1 MKTTHAPTARAVALD
16 VLEAV
21 LDAGRPLDDAIGD
34 HPDLARLAVRDRAFA
49 RNLVAT
55 CLRRRGQIEALINH
69 CLERPL
75 QAKGRVASNLLRL
88 GAGQLLFL
96 ATPPHAAVHET
107 VSLALARGQSPYK
120 GLINAVLRRL
130 GREGPALIAAQ
141 DAARLNTPDWLW
153 SAWEKAYG
161 NAACRRIAEAHL
173 GEPRLDLTV
182 RSQAEHWAERLGGTV
197 LPTGS
202 VRCRP
207 KGPIDRL
214 EGYDDGAW
222 WVQDAAA
229 SLPARLL
236 GPVAGRRI
244 IDLCAAPG
252 GKTAQLAA
260 AGARVIA
267 VDRSEARL
275 DRLRRNLE
283 RLHLSVETVAA
294 SAETWRPDT
303 PADAVLLDAPCSAT
317 GTIRRHPD
325 VAWLK
330 TADDVT
336 GLGEPQS
343 RLLGAAIEM
352 VRPGGVIVYCV
363 CSLQPEEGADRVR
376 NFLASGAPV
385 ERSPVRP
392 EEICGLDEMVDPAG
406 ALQSLPFHLGEDG
419 GVDGF
424 HAVRLT
430 RLGPGT

>member
-107 VSLALARGQSPYK
+107 VSLALARGQGPYK

-130 GREGPALIAAQ
+130 GREGPALVAAQ

-283 RLHLSVETVAA
+283 RLHLSVEMVAA

>member
-1 MKTTHAPTARAVALD
+1 MTPTARAVALD

-21 LDAGRPLDDAIGD
+21 LDGARPLDDAIGD

-55 CLRRRGQIEALINH
+55 VIRRRGQIEALVDH

-75 QAKGRVASNLLRL
+75 GPKGRRAGHLLRL

-107 VSLALARGQSPYK
+107 VSLALARGQGPYK

-130 GREGPALIAAQ
+130 GREGPALVAAQ

-153 SAWEKAYG
+153 SAWRKAYG
-161 NAACRRIAEAHL
+161 EATCRRIAQAHL
-173 GEPRLDLTV
+173 QEPRLDLTV
-182 RSQAEHWAERLGGTV
+182 LGEPGPWAERLGGTV
-197 LPTGS
+197 LPTGG

-207 KGPIDRL
+207 KGPI
-214 EGYDDGAW
+214 EGMAGYDEGAW

-236 GPVAGRRI
+236 GPVAGRRV

-275 DRLRRNLE
+275 DRLRRNLK
-283 RLHLSVETVAA
+283 RLRLSAETVAA
-294 SAETWRPDT
+294 TAETWRPDE
-303 PADAVLLDAPCSAT
+303 PADAVLIDAPCSAT

-330 TADDVT
+330 TAADVT
-336 GLGEPQS
+336 GLARVQS
-343 RLLGAAIEM
+343 RLLGAALDM
-352 VRPGGVIVYCV
+352 VRPGGLVVYCV
-363 CSLQPEEGADRVR
+363 CSLQPEEGAERVR
-376 NFLASGAPV
+376 DFLAGGAPV
-385 ERSPVRP
+385 ERVPARP
-392 EEICGLDEMVDPAG
+392 AEIGGLDEMIDADG
-406 ALQSLPFHLGEDG
+406 ALQSLPCHLGEDG

-424 HAVRLT
+424 HAVRLA
-430 RLGPGT
+430 RQPGT

>member
-1 MKTTHAPTARAVALD
+1 MTPTARAVALD
-16 VLEAV
+16 VIEAV
-21 LDAGRPLDDAIGD
+21 FDAGRPLDDAIGD
-34 HPDLARLAVRDRAFA
+34 HPDLARLAIRDRAFA

-55 CLRRRGQIEALINH
+55 VIRRRGQIEALIDH
-69 CLERPL
+69 CVERPL
-75 QAKGRVASNLLRL
+75 GPKGRMASNLLRL

-107 VSLALARGQSPYK
+107 VSLALARGQGPYK

-130 GREGPALIAAQ
+130 GREGAALVAAQ

-153 SAWEKAYG
+153 ATWEKAYG
-161 NAACRRIAEAHL
+161 EATCRRIAEAHL
-173 GEPRLDLTV
+173 GNARLDLTV
-182 RSQAEHWAERLGGTV
+182 RGQPEHWAERLGGAV

-207 KGPIDRL
+207 KGPIERL
-214 EGYDDGAW
+214 AGYDEGAW

-236 GPVAGRRI
+236 GPVAGLRV

-267 VDRSEARL
+267 VDRSQARL
-275 DRLRRNLE
+275 DRLRRNLD
-283 RLHLSVETVAA
+283 RLRLSAETVAA
-294 SAETWRPDT
+294 SAETWRPDE

-330 TADDVT
+330 TAADVA
-336 GLGEPQS
+336 GLARVQS
-343 RLLGAAIEM
+343 RLLGQAAEM
-352 VRPGGVIVYCV
+352 VRPAGSSYI
-363 CSLQPEEGADRVR
+363 
-376 NFLASGAPV
+376 ASVPCNPRRAPTGCALSWPAAR
-385 ERSPVRP
+385 RSNASP
-392 EEICGLDEMVDPAG
+392 CGPKKSA
-406 ALQSLPFHLGEDG
+406 AW
-419 GVDGF
+419 
-424 HAVRLT
+424 T
-430 RLGPGT
+430 K

>member
-1 MKTTHAPTARAVALD
+1 MKTTYAPTARAVALD

-34 HPDLARLAVRDRAFA
+34 HPDLARLAVQDRAFA

-55 CLRRRGQIEALINH
+55 CLRRRGQIEALIDH

-75 QAKGRVASNLLRL
+75 QAKGRTAGNLLRL

-107 VSLALARGQSPYK
+107 VSLVLARGQSPYK

-130 GREGPALIAAQ
+130 GREGPALVAAQ

-173 GEPRLDLTV
+173 SEPRLDLTV
-182 RSQAEHWAERLGGTV
+182 RSEPEHWAERLGGTV

-214 EGYDDGAW
+214 EGYGDGAW

-236 GPVAGRRI
+236 GPIAGRRV

-260 AGARVIA
+260 AGARVTA

-283 RLHLSVETVAA
+283 RLRLSAETVAV
-294 SAETWRPDT
+294 SAETWRPAE

-330 TADDVT
+330 TADDVA
-336 GLGEPQS
+336 GLARVQS
-343 RLLGAAIEM
+343 SLLGAAAEM

-363 CSLQPEEGADRVR
+363 CSLQPEEGADRMR
-376 NFLASGAPV
+376 NFLAGGAPV
-385 ERSPVRP
+385 KRIPVRP
-392 EEICGLDEMVDPAG
+392 AEIGGLGEMVDAAG

-424 HAVRLT
+424 HAVRLARQRT
-430 RLGPGT
+430 GT

>member
-1 MKTTHAPTARAVALD
+1 
-16 VLEAV
+16 
-21 LDAGRPLDDAIGD
+21 
-34 HPDLARLAVRDRAFA
+34 
-49 RNLVAT
+49 
-55 CLRRRGQIEALINH
+55 
-69 CLERPL
+69 L

-229 SLPARLL
+229 SLPARH
-236 GPVAGRRI
+236 
-244 IDLCAAPG
+244 
-252 GKTAQLAA
+252 
-260 AGARVIA
+260 
-267 VDRSEARL
+267 
-275 DRLRRNLE
+275 LE

-352 VRPGGVIVYCV
+352 VQPGGVIVYCV

-385 ERSPVRP
+385 ERSPIRP
-392 EEICGLDEMVDPAG
+392 AEIGGLDEMVDPAG

-424 HAVRLT
+424 HSVRLT

>member
-1 MKTTHAPTARAVALD
+1 MKSETTPTARAVALD

-21 LDAGRPLDDAIGD
+21 FDGARPLDDAIGG
-34 HPDLARLAVRDRAFA
+34 HPDLTRLAVRDRAFA

-55 CLRRRGQIEALINH
+55 CLRRRGQIEVLIDH

-75 QAKGRVASNLLRL
+75 RAKGRTARNLLRL

-96 ATPPHAAVHET
+96 ATPPHAAVNET
-107 VSLALARGQSPYK
+107 VSLALARGQGPYK

-130 GREGPALIAAQ
+130 GREGPALVAAQ

-153 SAWEKAYG
+153 SAWEKTYG
-161 NAACRRIAEAHL
+161 NATCRRITEAHL
-173 GEPRLDLTV
+173 KEPSLDLTV
-182 RSQAEHWAERLGGTV
+182 RGGAETWAERLGGTV
-197 LPTGS
+197 LATGS

-207 KGPIDRL
+207 KGPI
-214 EGYDDGAW
+214 EAMKGFADGAW

-229 SLPARLL
+229 SLPTRLL
-236 GPVAGRRI
+236 GPLAGRRV

-267 VDRSEARL
+267 VDRSRARL

-283 RLHLSVETVAA
+283 RLRLSAETVAA
-294 SAETWRPDT
+294 AAETWHPDE

-330 TADDVT
+330 SPKDVAGLADV
-336 GLGEPQS
+336 QS
-343 RLLGAAIEM
+343 RLLGAAVDM

-363 CSLQPEEGADRVR
+363 CSLQPEEGAERVR
-376 NFLASGAPV
+376 EFLATGAPV
-385 ERSPVRP
+385 ERSPVQP
-392 EEICGLDEMVDPAG
+392 EEIGGLDEMIDERG
-406 ALQSLPFHLGEDG
+406 ALQSLPFHLGDAG

-430 RLGPGT
+430 RAE